1 MILKGQYD
9 GKSVRIEIQKVIY
22 GHDNIF
28 KEDLGGHGM
37 TTRGRTIRVSYMLM

>member
-9 GKSVRIEIQKVIY
+9 GKSAWIEIQKVIN

-28 KEDLGGHGM
+28 KEDFGSHGM
-37 TTRGRTIRVSYMLM
+37 TTRGKQTRVSYMLM